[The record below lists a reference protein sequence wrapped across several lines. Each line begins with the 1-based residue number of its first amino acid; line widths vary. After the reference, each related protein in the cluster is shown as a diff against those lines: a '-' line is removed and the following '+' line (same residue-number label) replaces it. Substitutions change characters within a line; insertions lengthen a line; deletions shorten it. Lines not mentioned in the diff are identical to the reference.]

1 VRLISTLIAARSSAS
16 GNQQYF
22 AAKLT
27 PDSCAKRTHKR
38 RSLFATTVPA
48 IEDSCAM
55 NGMNHHPSENWLA
68 AASASQITHRALRE
82 VIALLSGCGSPS
94 FETP

>member
-1 VRLISTLIAARSSAS
+1 
-16 GNQQYF
+16 
-22 AAKLT
+22 
-27 PDSCAKRTHKR
+27 
-38 RSLFATTVPA
+38 
-48 IEDSCAM
+48 M

-82 VIALLSGCGSPS
+82 VIALLSGCGNPS